1 MKLTHLLVAAAL
13 CSSSAALAQTTPS
26 QTAQPSPAT
35 LTPSSAAPAL
45 NPNSADN
52 ATRAIPATG
61 APDAIDNTPLESKD
75 KRKAKSNKQKSS
87 MSSDG
92 KGKMKSKM

>member
-13 CSSSAALAQTTPS
+13 CSTSAALAQTTP
-26 QTAQPSPAT
+26 AQGAQKSPST

-52 ATRAIPATG
+52 TTRAIPATG
-61 APDAIDNTPLESKD
+61 APDAIDNTPLGPKD
-75 KRKAKSNKQKSS
+75 KRSTKSKKGS
-87 MSSDG
+87 MSESR
-92 KGKMKSKM
+92 KMKTKM

>member
-1 MKLTHLLVAAAL
+1 MKLTHLFVAAAL
-13 CSSSAALAQTTPS
+13 CSTSAALAQTTPS
-26 QTAQPSPAT
+26 QTTQPSPST

-52 ATRAIPATG
+52 NTRAIPATG

-75 KRKAKSNKQKSS
+75 KRRMKSNKQKNS
-87 MSSDG
+87 MSDS
-92 KGKMKSKM
+92 KGKMKTKM